1 MELSLRTAAGST
13 SLGLAVS
20 FALVTCAACKS
31 QHEYV
36 IPTASRQIFSQRCS
50 VCHGME
56 GKGNGPAAAA
66 LAVKPRNYSDERWQ
80 DSVDDTRLRT
90 IIVEGGP
97 SVGLSPLMVANPDL
111 KDKPDVVE
119 GLVGLVRGFRGR

>member
-1 MELSLRTAAGST
+1 MQLPVRAAPSST
-13 SLGLAVS
+13 SFGLAVS
-20 FALVTCAACKS
+20 FVLAVVAGCKS

-56 GKGNGPAAAA
+56 WKGDGPAAGA

-80 DSVDDTRLRT
+80 DSVDDARLRT

-119 GLVGLVRGFRGR
+119 GLVGVVRGFRGR